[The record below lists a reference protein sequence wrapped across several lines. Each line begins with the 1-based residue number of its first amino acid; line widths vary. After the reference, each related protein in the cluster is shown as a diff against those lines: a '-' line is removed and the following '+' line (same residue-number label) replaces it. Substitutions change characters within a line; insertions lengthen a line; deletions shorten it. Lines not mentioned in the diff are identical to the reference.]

1 MKKLLLLSL
10 LLVIPVLAGG
20 GCTVGSGVT
29 INSQEL
35 NTSTRMS
42 MLYDRFTGHRQTK
55 ITVKDEPVTVKVN
68 IVTEKGDIDAYI
80 ARDNDKAGSVYEG
93 NGITT
98 SSSTVTLNEP
108 GSYTL
113 RVDANNHTGSYSFFR
128 GE

>member
-35 NTSTRMS
+35 NTPTRMS

-55 ITVKDEPVTVKVN
+55 ITVKDEPITVKVN

-93 NGITT
+93 NSIPT
-98 SSSTVTLNEP
+98 SSFTVTLNEP

-113 RVDANNHTGSYSFFR
+113 RVDANNHTGSYSFFW
-128 GE
+128 GA